1 MYSLLL
7 SLFLLLQT
15 PNVEGI
21 WVNIDDATG
30 VAKSEIELYVA
41 QGKLYGRVSKL
52 LLPEDQGK
60 NA

>member
-30 VAKSEIELYVA
+30 VAKSEIELCSTRQA
-41 QGKLYGRVSKL
+41 LWPSKQIIASRR
-52 LLPEDQGK
+52 PG
-60 NA
+60 

>member
-41 QGKLYGRVSKL
+41 QGKLFQKTRV
-52 LLPEDQGK
+52 K